1 MRVEAQ
7 IDRHFGIDVLTDEVF
22 AACMQEYQWATL
34 FGETTTGSTRDQETI
49 ELSDGSAIRLST
61 KSYLTP
67 NHVDISVKGGVVP
80 DMILYNRDPSTA
92 GTTQGTTGGEQGT
105 ASVSNDEQL
114 MAALTFLS
122 KSGA

>member
-1 MRVEAQ
+1 MDELNKQQLTEEALEKV
-7 IDRHFGIDVLTDEVF
+7 ISAP
-22 AACMQEYQWATL
+22 AAADDDDALPPPE
-34 FGETTTGSTRDQETI
+34 ETI

-67 NHVDISVKGGVVP
+67 NRVDISTQGGVVP
-80 DMILYNRDPSTA
+80 DMILYNSDPSTA

-105 ASVSNDEQL
+105 ASVSSDEQL

-122 KSGA
+122 KSTA